1 LADLLKVANLTR
13 TFGGLVAVD
22 NVSFDLGAGEMLGVV
37 GPNGAGKTTLFN
49 LLTGFLKASS
59 GSIRFNGKDITRLEP
74 HEISLLGISR
84 TFQQVRYFQG
94 MTVLETVTTPIILR
108 KGNVKK
114 AAAEALEAVG
124 LKGKEDVLSKSLTYM
139 ELKSLEIARAIVTG
153 PSLLLLD
160 EPFGG
165 LAREETE
172 GIAKIL
178 KRLHEEERTAIIIE
192 HRLGELVALVERL
205 MVMNFGK
212 KIADGQS
219 KEVLDAEN
227 VIEAYVGRGWK
238 SQ

>member
-1 LADLLKVANLTR
+1 MADLLKVANLTR

>member
-1 LADLLKVANLTR
+1 MAGLLKVANLTK

-22 NVSFDLGAGEMLGVV
+22 NVSFDLDAGEMLGVV
-37 GPNGAGKTTLFN
+37 GPNGAGKTTVFN

-74 HEISLLGISR
+74 HKISLLGISR

-94 MTVLETVTTPIILR
+94 MTVLETVTTPVILR

-124 LKGKEDVLSKSLTYM
+124 LKGKEDVLSKSLTYL

-178 KRLHEEERTAIIIE
+178 KRLHEEKRTAIIIE

-219 KEVLDAEN
+219 KEVLDAEH

-238 SQ
+238 SH

>member
-1 LADLLKVANLTR
+1 MADLLKVANLTR

-59 GSIRFNGKDITRLEP
+59 GSIRFNGNDITRLEP
-74 HEISLLGISR
+74 HKISLLGISR

-94 MTVLETVTTPIILR
+94 MTVLETVATPIILR

-114 AAAEALEAVG
+114 AVAEALEAVG

-178 KRLHEEERTAIIIE
+178 KRLHEEKRTAIIIE

-219 KEVLDAEN
+219 KEVLDAEH
-227 VIEAYVGRGWK
+227 VIEAYVGRGWR

>member
-1 LADLLKVANLTR
+1 MAGLLKVANLTK

-22 NVSFDLGAGEMLGVV
+22 NVSFDLDAGEMLGVV
-37 GPNGAGKTTLFN
+37 GPNGAGKTTVFN

-74 HEISLLGISR
+74 HWISLLGISR

-94 MTVLETVTTPIILR
+94 MTVLETVTTPVILR

-124 LKGKEDVLSKSLTYM
+124 LKGKEDVLSKSLTYL

-178 KRLHEEERTAIIIE
+178 KRLHEEKRTAIIIE

-219 KEVLDAEN
+219 KEVLDAEH

-238 SQ
+238 SH